1 MGEYSIKKLS
11 ELAGVSARTLRYYDS
26 INLLKPLYISD
37 SGYRYYG
44 EKELELLQQI
54 LFYKERGFELQTIA
68 AILYREDF
76 DVSAALK
83 EHLAELEKQQERTAM
98 LIAAVKNTMEAL
110 KGERKMS
117 DKEKFE
123 AFKKQLISDNE
134 KRYGEEIREKYGE
147 KEVEGSNRKMM
158 NMTEEDY
165 KHFKELEQQIL
176 NKLKQAVLEKAS
188 PQSETGKEIAL
199 LHKEWISMTW
209 NSYSK
214 EAHKKV
220 AKMYTADERFTAYY
234 DKEVSGCAEFLKD
247 AVGYWIEK

>member
-1 MGEYSIKKLS
+1 MTEYSIKKLS

-26 INLLKPLYISD
+26 IHLLKPLYVSD

-76 DVSAALK
+76 DVLAALE
-83 EHLAELEKQQERTAM
+83 EHLEELEKQQERTAM
-98 LIAAVKNTMEAL
+98 LITTVRKTMEAM

-134 KRYGEEIREKYGE
+134 KKYGEEIRERYGE
-147 KEVEGSNRKMM
+147 ETVEGCNRKLM

-165 KHFKELEQQIL
+165 KRFEELGRQIL
-176 NKLKQAVLEKAS
+176 DKLKQAVLKEAS
-188 PQSETGKEIAL
+188 PESGAGKEIFT
-199 LHKEWISMTW
+199 LHKEWISMAW
-209 NSYSK
+209 NSYNK
-214 EAHKKV
+214 EAHKGV
-220 AKMYTADERFTAYY
+220 AKMYAADERFTAYY

-247 AVGYWIEK
+247 AVEYWNEK